1 MPKSQLKTVL
11 FLADLAE
18 KEAAKSFSKAQADL
32 VEAETNLEQVKGYR
46 YEYEQGHFKSSANGL
61 DSSRLQISRQFMVQL
76 DKLIEHQSKMLS
88 ANYQLVDQRRDTWL
102 KSRANRKGLESI
114 MLKRAKDTEIR
125 NMKADQR
132 LVDDLFSNRF
142 SG

>member
-102 KSRANRKGLESI
+102 KNRANRKGLESI
-114 MLKRAKDTEIR
+114 ILKRTKDTEIR

-132 LVDDLFSNRF
+132 LLDDLFSNRVV
-142 SG
+142 G